1 MSSPSKYSPSKS
13 SSGQL
18 KSGMCTPLIIYLVL
32 VAFQIAALGMS
43 AKVSPDQKASMMLL
57 NIAIAAFWGVIMY
70 QLCLNGHEGWSWFI
84 LLLPLI
90 VALFFWL
97 F

>member
-1 MSSPSKYSPSKS
+1 MSSPSKSPKE
-13 SSGQL
+13 L
-18 KSGMCTPLIIYLVL
+18 KSGMCAPLIIYLVL
-32 VAFQIAALGMS
+32 VAFQIFALGMTT
-43 AKVSPDQKASMMLL
+43 KVSPDKKASMMLL

-70 QLCLNGHEGWSWFI
+70 QLCLHGHAGWSWFI